1 MSVIKEIQNTKECFV
16 QLWLELERTR
26 QLLFE
31 QCRRYSIRNVLKSW
45 LGEEATDDFIWD
57 VCYNTVVDEEQAYGM
72 DLLPPPALDPRI
84 HREFL
89 IALVGRKLGLSPYQ
103 VNRKALDA
111 AYSEAYPESEPLNI
125 GNRRTN
131 RPRGKR
137 EKKPP

>member
-1 MSVIKEIQNTKECFV
+1 MLAAFNTNVEPM
-16 QLWLELERTR
+16 ERSC
-26 QLLFE
+26 Q
-31 QCRRYSIRNVLKSW
+31 K
-45 LGEEATDDFIWD
+45 
-57 VCYNTVVDEEQAYGM
+57 
-72 DLLPPPALDPRI
+72 
-84 HREFL
+84 
-89 IALVGRKLGLSPYQ
+89 LVGRKLGLGPYQ